1 MDGKEKKM
9 EKPLSIKIKPS
20 TKESLDKVSQNED
33 RSLSY
38 IIERAIRRDLKL
50 DK

>member
-1 MDGKEKKM
+1 MEKEKKL
-9 EKPLSIKIKPS
+9 EKPLSIKVRPS
-20 TKESLDKVSQNED
+20 TKEVLDKISQTED

-38 IIERAIRRDLKL
+38 IIERSVRRDLKL